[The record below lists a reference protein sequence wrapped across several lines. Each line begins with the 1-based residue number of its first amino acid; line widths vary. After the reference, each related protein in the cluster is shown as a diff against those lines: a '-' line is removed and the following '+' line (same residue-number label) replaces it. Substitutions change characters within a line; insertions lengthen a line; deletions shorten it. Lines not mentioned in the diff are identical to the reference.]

1 MPHMENQ
8 NNLVRRIE
16 NLIAKVDDVKNELN
30 RIKADLN
37 SEAKVTVIKEEVKPV
52 ITPVPEVKKEPVVLP
67 KPPLVKPPD
76 IKPSQFIKKPKE
88 PEKSFFEKYPNMEK
102 FIGENLIN
110 KIGIAILVIGIGIF
124 VKYAIDQ
131 DWIGPIGRVM
141 IGILCGGIL
150 LGFAHYLR
158 KTYQA
163 FSSVLVGG
171 GIAIMYFTI
180 AIAYQVYHLPGFSQ
194 EVAFGIMI
202 IITGFTV
209 LFSISYNR
217 IELAIVAIVGGFS
230 SPFMVS
236 SGSGNYVVLFS
247 YLIMLNCGMLVL
259 AYFKKW
265 SLVNIVCYAFT
276 VILFGGWLFK
286 GVLYSEHAPL
296 TGAFVFATSFFLIFF
311 LMNMVN
317 NLRQGN
323 KFAAIDFSLILSNSL
338 FYFGAGL
345 AIVKQ
350 ISEGIYTGLFT
361 ALNAVFFFVF
371 AFILFKK
378 DKVDKNLIYLLIGL
392 VLTFLSLS
400 APIQLKGHNITLFW
414 AAEAVLLL
422 WLYQKSSIKI
432 LSTGSLLVMVLMLI
446 SLVMDWKNIY
456 LGYIVEGHLPVILNE
471 GFITG
476 LVSIASLTGYRIL
489 IGKENKDNQIAFFK
503 VEDLRNVI
511 SYFALIVIFC
521 TIHLELKYQLVD
533 YGKPYE
539 FQKLMLGTYYSLFI
553 IASFIYAKYR
563 NMRIFQTLLS
573 FAMFINFAYFLFFLH
588 SMTRHLRDNYLNGVS
603 DFSLGYYLEH
613 YVNILAILYLLYLN
627 HNYLKQPHVKT
638 SLNKRVNE
646 IFTLFMLVFIISSE
660 LDHQVLLAGY
670 SGPESYRS
678 LLDHSQK
685 IGYPIVWGIFSF
697 ILMAIGMQKKKK
709 YLRIASLGLFLI
721 TLIKLFVY
729 DIKDIS
735 EGGKIA
741 AFISLGV
748 ILLIISFM
756 YQKLKFLLMEDELLE
771 KEKKV

>member
-1 MPHMENQ
+1 MENQ
-8 NNLVRRIE
+8 NLIRRIE
-16 NLIAKVDDVKNELN
+16 SLIAKVDDVKTELN
-30 RIKADLN
+30 RIKADVQN
-37 SEAKVTVIKEEVKPV
+37 SEVKATVIKEEAKPV
-52 ITPVPEVKKEPVVLP
+52 ITPVPEVKKEPVALP
-67 KPPLVKPPD
+67 KPPLMKPPD
-76 IKPSQFIKKPKE
+76 LKPSQFVKKPKE
-88 PEKSFFEKYPNMEK
+88 PEKSFFEKYPNLEK

-131 DWIGPIGRVM
+131 DWIGPVGRVM
-141 IGILCGGIL
+141 IGVLCGGIL
-150 LGFAHYLR
+150 LGVAHYLR

-171 GIAIMYFTI
+171 GIAILYFTI
-180 AIAYQVYHLPGFSQ
+180 AIAFHQYHIFIQ
-194 EVAFGIMI
+194 EVAFAIMVA
-202 IITGFTV
+202 ITGFTV

-217 IELAIVAIVGGFS
+217 IELAIVGIVGGFS

-236 SGSGNYVVLFS
+236 TGSGNYVVLFS
-247 YLIMLNCGMLVL
+247 YLIILNCGMLVL

-265 SLVNIVCYAFT
+265 SLVNIVCYVFT

-286 GVLYSEHAPL
+286 SVLFSVNPPL
-296 TGAFVFATSFFLIFF
+296 SGAFIFATSFFLIFF
-311 LMNMVN
+311 LMNMIN

-323 KFAAIDFSLILSNSL
+323 KFAAIDFSLILSNSC

-345 AIVKQ
+345 AIIRQV
-350 ISEGIYTGLFT
+350 SEGIYTGLFT

-371 AFILFKK
+371 AFILYKK
-378 DKVDKNLIYLLIGL
+378 NRVDKNLIYLLIGL

-422 WLYQKSSIKI
+422 WLYQKSNIKI
-432 LSTGSLLVMVLMLI
+432 LSTGSLIVMALMLV

-456 LGYIVEGHLPVILNE
+456 LDYIAKGHLPVILNE

-476 LVSIASLTGYRIL
+476 LVSIASLVGYRIL
-489 IGKENKDNQIAFFK
+489 IGKENKENEIAFFK
-503 VEDLRNVI
+503 VEDLRNLI
-511 SYFALIVIFC
+511 SYFALAVIFC

-533 YGKPYE
+533 YGKPGE
-539 FQKLMLGTYYSLFI
+539 FQRLVLGTYYSLFI

-563 NMRIFQTLLS
+563 NMAAFQTVLS
-573 FAMFINFAYFLFFLH
+573 FAMFVNFAYFLFFLH
-588 SMTRHLRDNYLNGVS
+588 SATRTLRNNYLYEVDGY
-603 DFSLGYYLEH
+603 SLSYYLEH
-613 YVNILAILYLLYLN
+613 YVNILALLYLLYLN
-627 HNYLKQPHVKT
+627 HHFLKQAHVKT

-670 SGPESYRS
+670 SGLESYRS

-685 IGYPIVWGIFSF
+685 IGYPIVWGVFSF
-697 ILMAIGMQKKKK
+697 ILMAIGMQRKKK

-721 TLIKLFVY
+721 TLVKLFVY